1 VTASD
6 RVATVRVPAS
16 AANLGGGFDCVGVA
30 VDRWLTASVH
40 QGSAGTTEPVFERSG
55 TLASLNTRDSQDAI
69 YIAFRAAAG
78 AKKVHLPERLRFSV
92 TSEIPV
98 GRGLGSS
105 AAAFVAGAALANEML
120 KLGLDSFGI
129 AEVGTALEG
138 HPDNVCPSVFG
149 GATLALTHAG
159 KVIVS
164 PLEVHPSLAFVF
176 AVPEFALETRRAREA
191 LPNVVPHV
199 TAVQAAAKG
208 AALVRG
214 LATADEAMLA
224 AALDDVL
231 HVPHRR
237 RLVRG
242 FDAVAAAAMEAGAI
256 GATLSGAGSSML
268 AVARAEKADAVGA
281 AMARAW
287 QLTGVTATAFA
298 SAQRVKGFH
307 VVA

>member
-1 VTASD
+1 
-6 RVATVRVPAS
+6 VPAS
-16 AANLGGGFDCVGVA
+16 AANLGAGFDCVGVA
-30 VDRWLTASVH
+30 VDRWLTASVR
-40 QGSAGTTEPVFERSG
+40 QANTGTTEPEFERSG

-69 YIAFRAAAG
+69 YLAFRAAVG
-78 AKKVHLPERLRFSV
+78 AKKVPLPERLRFTV

-176 AVPEFALETRRAREA
+176 AIPEFVLETRRAREA

-242 FDAVAAAAMEAGAI
+242 FDAVAAAAMKAGAI

-268 AVARAEKADAVGA
+268 AVARVENGEAVGA

-298 SAQRVKGFH
+298 SAQRVKGYH
-307 VVA
+307 IVA

>member
-40 QGSAGTTEPVFERSG
+40 QDSAGTTEPVFERSG

>member
-1 VTASD
+1 
-6 RVATVRVPAS
+6 
-16 AANLGGGFDCVGVA
+16 VGVA
-30 VDRWLTASVH
+30 VDRWLTASVR
-40 QGSAGTTEPVFERSG
+40 QANTGTTEPEFVRSG
-55 TLASLNTRDSQDAI
+55 TLATLTTRESQDAI
-69 YIAFRAAAG
+69 YVAFRAAVG
-78 AKKVHLPERLRFSV
+78 ARKVPLPERLRFTV

-105 AAAFVAGAALANEML
+105 AAAFVAGAALANEFL
-120 KLGLDSFGI
+120 KLGLDAFGI

-159 KVIVS
+159 TVIVS

-176 AVPEFALETRRAREA
+176 AVPECVLETRRAREA

-268 AVARAEKADAVGA
+268 AIARAEKAEAVGE

-287 QLTGVTATAFA
+287 QLTGVSATAFS

>member
-1 VTASD
+1 M
-6 RVATVRVPAS
+6 
-16 AANLGGGFDCVGVA
+16 GIA
-30 VDRWLTASVH
+30 VDRWLTVSVR
-40 QGSAGTTEPVFERSG
+40 QGVGGQSEPEFVREG
-55 TLASLNTRDSQDAI
+55 TLASLGSRDTQDAI
-69 YIAFRAAAG
+69 YVAFRAAAG
-78 AKKVHLPERLRFSV
+78 AKKVAVPERLRFHA

-120 KLGLDSFGI
+120 KLGLDKFGI
-129 AEVGTALEG
+129 AEIGTALEG

-159 KVIVS
+159 KVILS
-164 PLEVHPSLAFVF
+164 PLDVHPSLSFVF
-176 AVPEFALETRRAREA
+176 AVPEFVLETKRARAA

-199 TAVQAAAKG
+199 TAVSAAAKG

-231 HVPHRR
+231 HIPHRR

-242 FDAVAAAAMEAGAI
+242 YDAVVAAAMDAGAI

-268 AVARAEKADAVGA
+268 AVTKAEKAEAVGV
-281 AMARAW
+281 AMAHAW
-287 QLTGVTATAFA
+287 QLTGVTAVAFT

-307 VVA
+307 IIA

>member
-1 VTASD
+1 
-6 RVATVRVPAS
+6 
-16 AANLGGGFDCVGVA
+16 VGVA
-30 VDRWLTASVH
+30 VDRWLTASVR
-40 QGSAGTTEPVFERSG
+40 QANTGTAEPVFERSG

-69 YIAFRAAAG
+69 YLAYRAAVG
-78 AKKVHLPERLRFSV
+78 AKKVPLPERLRFSV

-164 PLEVHPSLAFVF
+164 PLEVHPSLAVVL
-176 AVPEFALETRRAREA
+176 AVPDVVLETRRARVA
-191 LPNVVPHV
+191 LPHVVPHV

>member
-1 VTASD
+1 VTAID

-16 AANLGGGFDCVGVA
+16 AANLGAGFDCVGIA
-30 VDRWLTASVH
+30 VDRWLTATVR
-40 QGSAGTTEPVFERSG
+40 QAQDGSAEPEFERAG
-55 TLASLNTRDSQDAI
+55 TLASLNTRDSHDAI

-78 AKKVHLPERLRFSV
+78 AKKVAMPERLRFTV

-120 KLGLDSFGI
+120 SLGLDSFGI

-149 GATLALTHAG
+149 GATLALTHAS

-164 PLEVHPSLAFVF
+164 PLDVHPSLAFVF
-176 AVPEFALETRRAREA
+176 AVPEFVLETRRAREA

-214 LATADEAMLA
+214 LATADEDMLA

-242 FDAVAAAAMEAGAI
+242 YDAVAAAAMDAGAI
-256 GATLSGAGSSML
+256 GATLSGAGSSIL
-268 AVARAEKADAVGA
+268 AVTRAEKADGVGA
-281 AMARAW
+281 AMTHAW
-287 QLTGVTATAFA
+287 QLTAVTATAF
-298 SAQRVKGFH
+298 SSTQRVKGFH

>member
-1 VTASD
+1 
-6 RVATVRVPAS
+6 
-16 AANLGGGFDCVGVA
+16 
-30 VDRWLTASVH
+30 VDRWLTASVR
-40 QGSAGTTEPVFERSG
+40 QGEGGSPEPEFERSG
-55 TLASLNTRDSQDAI
+55 TLASLNTRDSHDAI

-78 AKKVHLPERLRFSV
+78 ARKVAVPERLRFSV

-105 AAAFVAGAALANEML
+105 ASAFVAGAALANEML

-149 GATLALTHAG
+149 GATLALTHAS

-164 PLEVHPSLAFVF
+164 PLEVHPSLAFVY
-176 AVPEFALETRRAREA
+176 AVPEFVLETKRAREA

-242 FDAVAAAAMEAGAI
+242 YDAVAAAAMEAGAI
-256 GATLSGAGSSML
+256 GATLSGAGSSIL
-268 AVARAEKADAVGA
+268 AVARIEKADAIGA

-287 QLTGVTATAFA
+287 QLTGVSAAAFA

>member
-1 VTASD
+1 M
-6 RVATVRVPAS
+6 
-16 AANLGGGFDCVGVA
+16 GIA
-30 VDRWLTASVH
+30 VDRWLTASVR
-40 QGSAGTTEPVFERSG
+40 QGDGGSPEPEFKRSG
-55 TLASLNTRDSQDAI
+55 TLASLNTRDSHDAI

-78 AKKVHLPERLRFSV
+78 AKKVAVPERLRFTV

-120 KLGLDSFGI
+120 NLGLDSFGI

-149 GATLALTHAG
+149 GATLALTHAS

-164 PLEVHPSLAFVF
+164 PLEVHPSLAFVY
-176 AVPEFALETRRAREA
+176 AVPEFVLETKRAREA

-231 HVPHRR
+231 HVP
-237 RLVRG
+237 
-242 FDAVAAAAMEAGAI
+242 
-256 GATLSGAGSSML
+256 
-268 AVARAEKADAVGA
+268 
-281 AMARAW
+281 
-287 QLTGVTATAFA
+287 
-298 SAQRVKGFH
+298 
-307 VVA
+307 

>member
-1 VTASD
+1 
-6 RVATVRVPAS
+6 
-16 AANLGGGFDCVGVA
+16 VGVA
-30 VDRWLTASVH
+30 VDRWLTASVRL
-40 QGSAGTTEPVFERSG
+40 ANTGTTEPEFVRSG
-55 TLASLNTRDSQDAI
+55 TLATLTTRDSHDAI
-69 YIAFRAAAG
+69 YVAFRAAVG
-78 AKKVHLPERLRFSV
+78 AKKVPLPERLRFTVS
-92 TSEIPV
+92 SEIPV

-105 AAAFVAGAALANEML
+105 AAAFVAGAALANEL
-120 KLGLDSFGI
+120 LRLGLDSFGI

-164 PLEVHPSLAFVF
+164 PLDVHPSLAFVF
-176 AVPEFALETRRAREA
+176 AVPEFVLETRRAREA

-224 AALDDVL
+224 AAMDDVL

-242 FDAVAAAAMEAGAI
+242 FDAVSAAAMEAGAI

-268 AVARAEKADAVGA
+268 AIARAENAEAVGA
-281 AMARAW
+281 AMMRAW
-287 QLTGVTATAFA
+287 QLTGVTATAFS

>member
-1 VTASD
+1 
-6 RVATVRVPAS
+6 VPAS
-16 AANLGGGFDCVGVA
+16 AANLGAGFDCVGVA
-30 VDRWLTASVH
+30 VDRWLTASVR
-40 QGSAGTTEPVFERSG
+40 QANTGTTEPEFERSG

-69 YIAFRAAAG
+69 YIAFRAAVG
-78 AKKVHLPERLRFSV
+78 AKKVPLPERLRFTV

-105 AAAFVAGAALANEML
+105 AAAFVAGGALANEML

-268 AVARAEKADAVGA
+268 AVARIENGEAVGA

-287 QLTGVTATAFA
+287 GLTGVTATAFA
-298 SAQRVKGFH
+298 SAQRVKGYH

>member
-1 VTASD
+1 MTVSQ
-6 RVATVRVPAS
+6 RSATVRVPAS
-16 AANLGGGFDCVGVA
+16 TSNLGGGFDCVGVA
-30 VDRWLTASVH
+30 VDRWLTATVR
-40 QGSAGTTEPVFERSG
+40 QDAGGPTEPEFERGG
-55 TLASLNTRDSQDAI
+55 TLASLNLRGSHDAI

-78 AKKVHLPERLRFSV
+78 AAKFAIPERLRFRV
-92 TSEIPV
+92 ESEIPV

-105 AAAFVAGAALANEML
+105 AAAAVAGAALASAML
-120 KLGLDSFGI
+120 GLGLDAFGI

-149 GATLALTHAG
+149 GATLALTHASR
-159 KVIVS
+159 VIVS

-176 AVPEFALETRRAREA
+176 AIPEFVLETKRARAA

-242 FDAVAAAAMEAGAI
+242 YDAVAAAAMENGAI

-268 AVARAEKADAVGA
+268 AVTRLEKAAAVGN
-281 AMARAW
+281 AMVRAW
-287 QLTGVTATAFA
+287 QLTGVSAETFT
-298 SAQRVKGFH
+298 SAQRVKGFQI
-307 VVA
+307 VA

>member
-1 VTASD
+1 VTTSD

-16 AANLGGGFDCVGVA
+16 AANLGAGFDCVGVA
-30 VDRWLTASVH
+30 VDRWLTASVR
-40 QGSAGTTEPVFERSG
+40 QDSGGSPEPEFERSG
-55 TLASLNTRDSQDAI
+55 TLAALNTRDSHDAI
-69 YIAFRAAAG
+69 YVAFRAAAG
-78 AKKVHLPERLRFSV
+78 AKKITVPERLRFTV
-92 TSEIPV
+92 TSEIAV

-159 KVIVS
+159 QVIVS

-176 AVPEFALETRRAREA
+176 AVPEFMLETRRAREA
-191 LPNVVPHV
+191 LPNVVPHI
-199 TAVQAAAKG
+199 TAVHAAAKG

-242 FDAVAAAAMEAGAI
+242 YDAVLAAALAAGAI

-268 AVARAEKADAVGA
+268 AVARQEKAEEVAA

-287 QLTGVTATAFA
+287 QLTGVKAEAFVGK
-298 SAQRVKGFH
+298 QRVKGFH

>member
-1 VTASD
+1 M
-6 RVATVRVPAS
+6 PAS
-16 AANLGGGFDCVGVA
+16 AANLGAGFDCVGVA
-30 VDRWLTASVH
+30 VDRWLTASVR
-40 QGSAGTTEPVFERSG
+40 QALDGSAEPEFERSG
-55 TLASLNTRDSQDAI
+55 TLASLNTRDAQDAI

-78 AKKVHLPERLRFSV
+78 AKKVAVPDRLRFTV

-105 AAAFVAGAALANEML
+105 AAAFVAGAALASELL

-176 AVPEFALETRRAREA
+176 AVPEFLLETRRAREA

-214 LATADEAMLA
+214 LATADAAMLA

-242 FDAVAAAAMEAGAI
+242 YDAVTAAAMEAGAI
-256 GATLSGAGSSML
+256 GATLSGAGSSIL
-268 AVARAEKADAVGA
+268 AIARSEKADDVGA

-287 QLTGVTATAFA
+287 QATGVTATAFS
-298 SAQRVKGFH
+298 SAQRVKGYH
-307 VVA
+307 IVA

>member
-1 VTASD
+1 
-6 RVATVRVPAS
+6 
-16 AANLGGGFDCVGVA
+16 
-30 VDRWLTASVH
+30 VDRWLTATVR
-40 QGSAGTTEPVFERSG
+40 QGEGGSPEPEFERSG
-55 TLASLNTRDSQDAI
+55 TLASLNTRDSHDAI

-78 AKKVHLPERLRFSV
+78 ARKVAVPDRLRFSV

-120 KLGLDSFGI
+120 KLGFDAFGI

-149 GATLALTHAG
+149 GATLALTHAS

-164 PLEVHPSLAFVF
+164 PLEVHPSLAFVY
-176 AVPEFALETRRAREA
+176 AVPEFVLETKRAREA

-242 FDAVAAAAMEAGAI
+242 YDAVAAAAMEAGAI
-256 GATLSGAGSSML
+256 GATLSGAGSSIL
-268 AVARAEKADAVGA
+268 AVARVEKADAIGA

-287 QLTGVTATAFA
+287 QLTGISAAAFA

>member
-1 VTASD
+1 M
-6 RVATVRVPAS
+6 
-16 AANLGGGFDCVGVA
+16 GVA
-30 VDRWLTASVH
+30 VDRWLTVSVR
-40 QGSAGTTEPVFERSG
+40 QAESGSAEPEFVREG
-55 TLASLNTRDSQDAI
+55 TLASLNTRDTQDAI
-69 YIAFRAAAG
+69 YVAFRAAAG
-78 AKKVHLPERLRFSV
+78 AKKVVMPERLRFHA
-92 TSEIPV
+92 TSEIAV

-120 KLGLDSFGI
+120 KLGLDKFGI

-164 PLEVHPSLAFVF
+164 PLDVHPSLAFVF
-176 AVPEFALETRRAREA
+176 AVPEFVLETKRARAA

-214 LATADEAMLA
+214 LAMADEAMLA

-231 HVPHRR
+231 HIPHRR

-242 FDAVAAAAMEAGAI
+242 YDAVAAAAIEAGAI

-268 AVARAEKADAVGA
+268 AVTRAEKAAAVGA
-281 AMARAW
+281 AMERAW
-287 QLTGVTATAFA
+287 QLTGVAAVAFT
-298 SAQRVKGFH
+298 SAQRVKGYH

>member
-1 VTASD
+1 
-6 RVATVRVPAS
+6 
-16 AANLGGGFDCVGVA
+16 VA
-30 VDRWLTASVH
+30 VDRWLTASVR
-40 QGSAGTTEPVFERSG
+40 QANTGTAEPVFERSG

-69 YIAFRAAAG
+69 YLAYRAAVG
-78 AKKVHLPERLRFSV
+78 AKKVPLPERLRFSV

-176 AVPEFALETRRAREA
+176 AVPDFVLETRRAREA

>member
-1 VTASD
+1 
-6 RVATVRVPAS
+6 
-16 AANLGGGFDCVGVA
+16 
-30 VDRWLTASVH
+30 VDRWLTASVR
-40 QGSAGTTEPVFERSG
+40 QGEGGSPEPEFERSG
-55 TLASLNTRDSQDAI
+55 TLASLNTRDSHDAI

-78 AKKVHLPERLRFSV
+78 AKKVAVPERLRFTV

-120 KLGLDSFGI
+120 KLGFDSFGI

-149 GATLALTHAG
+149 GATLALTHAS

-176 AVPEFALETRRAREA
+176 AVPEFVLETKRAREA

-242 FDAVAAAAMEAGAI
+242 YDAVAAAAMEAGAI
-256 GATLSGAGSSML
+256 GATLSGAGSSIL

-287 QLTGVTATAFA
+287 QLTGITAAAFA

>member
-1 VTASD
+1 
-6 RVATVRVPAS
+6 
-16 AANLGGGFDCVGVA
+16 
-30 VDRWLTASVH
+30 VDRWLTASVR
-40 QGSAGTTEPVFERSG
+40 QANTGTPDPEFERSG
-55 TLASLNTRDSQDAI
+55 TLAALTTRDAQDAI
-69 YIAFRAAAG
+69 YVGFRAAVG
-78 AKKVHLPERLRFSV
+78 AKKVPLPEKLRFTVS
-92 TSEIPV
+92 SDIPV

-159 KVIVS
+159 TVIVS
-164 PLEVHPSLAFVF
+164 PLDVHPSLAFVF
-176 AVPEFALETRRAREA
+176 AVPEFVLETRRAREA

-231 HVPHRR
+231 HVPHRK

-242 FDAVAAAAMEAGAI
+242 FDAVSAAAMEAGAI
-256 GATLSGAGSSML
+256 GVTLSGAGSSML
-268 AVARAEKADAVGA
+268 AVARTEKADAVGA

-287 QLTGVTATAFA
+287 QLTGMPATAFS
-298 SAQRVKGFH
+298 SAQRVKGYH
-307 VVA
+307 VVG

>member
-1 VTASD
+1 VTTTD
-6 RVATVRVPAS
+6 RIATVRVPAS
-16 AANLGGGFDCVGVA
+16 AANIGAGFDSVGIA
-30 VDRWLTASVH
+30 VDRWLTASVR
-40 QGSAGTTEPVFERSG
+40 QDTGGSPEPEFERSG
-55 TLASLNTRDSQDAI
+55 TLAMLNTRDSHDAI
-69 YIAFRAAAG
+69 YVAFRAAAG
-78 AKKVHLPERLRFSV
+78 AKKIAVPERLRFSV
-92 TSEIPV
+92 TSEIAV

-105 AAAFVAGAALANEML
+105 AAAYVAGAALANEML

-159 KVIVS
+159 QVIVS
-164 PLEVHPSLAFVF
+164 PLDVHPSLAFVF
-176 AVPEFALETRRAREA
+176 AVPEFVLETRRAREA

-199 TAVQAAAKG
+199 TAVHAAAKG

-242 FDAVAAAAMEAGAI
+242 YDAVSAAALEAGAI

-268 AVARAEKADAVGA
+268 AVTRQEKADAVGA

-287 QLTGVTATAFA
+287 QLTGVKAEAFA
-298 SAQRVKGFH
+298 VRQRVKGFH

>member
-1 VTASD
+1 M
-6 RVATVRVPAS
+6 
-16 AANLGGGFDCVGVA
+16 GVA
-30 VDRWLTASVH
+30 VDRWLTASVRL
-40 QGSAGTTEPVFERSG
+40 ANTGTTEPEFVRSG
-55 TLASLNTRDSQDAI
+55 TLAMLTTRDSQDAI
-69 YIAFRAAAG
+69 YVAFRAAVG
-78 AKKVHLPERLRFSV
+78 AKKVPLPERLRFTV

-105 AAAFVAGAALANEML
+105 AAAFVAGAALANEL
-120 KLGLDSFGI
+120 LRLGLDSFGI

-164 PLEVHPSLAFVF
+164 PLDVHPSLAFVF
-176 AVPEFALETRRAREA
+176 AVPEFVLETRRAREA

-224 AALDDVL
+224 AAMDDVL

-242 FDAVAAAAMEAGAI
+242 FDAVSAAAMEAGAI

-268 AVARAEKADAVGA
+268 AIARAENAEAVGA
-281 AMARAW
+281 AMMRAW
-287 QLTGVTATAFA
+287 QLTGVTATAFS

>member
-1 VTASD
+1 M
-6 RVATVRVPAS
+6 
-16 AANLGGGFDCVGVA
+16 GVA
-30 VDRWLTASVH
+30 VDRWLTASVRL
-40 QGSAGTTEPVFERSG
+40 ANTGTTEPEFVRSG
-55 TLASLNTRDSQDAI
+55 TLATLTTRDSHDAI
-69 YIAFRAAAG
+69 YVAFRAAVG
-78 AKKVHLPERLRFSV
+78 AKKVPLPERLRFTVS
-92 TSEIPV
+92 SEIPV

-105 AAAFVAGAALANEML
+105 AAAFVAGAALANEL
-120 KLGLDSFGI
+120 LRLGLDSFGI

-164 PLEVHPSLAFVF
+164 PLDVHPSLAFVF
-176 AVPEFALETRRAREA
+176 AVPEFVLETRRAREA

-224 AALDDVL
+224 AAMDDVL

-242 FDAVAAAAMEAGAI
+242 FDAVSAAAMEAGAI

-268 AVARAEKADAVGA
+268 AIARAENAEAVGA
-281 AMARAW
+281 AMMRAW
-287 QLTGVTATAFA
+287 QLTGVTATAFS

>member
-1 VTASD
+1 M
-6 RVATVRVPAS
+6 
-16 AANLGGGFDCVGVA
+16 GGGFDCVGVA
-30 VDRWLTASVH
+30 VDRWLTASVRVDDG
-40 QGSAGTTEPVFERSG
+40 GSAEPEFERAG
-55 TLASLNTRDSQDAI
+55 TLASLNTRDSHDAI

-78 AKKVHLPERLRFSV
+78 AKKVPVPERLRFRVS
-92 TSEIPV
+92 SEIPV

-105 AAAFVAGAALANEML
+105 AAAYVAGAALANEML
-120 KLGLDSFGI
+120 KLGFDAFGI

-159 KVIVS
+159 QVIVS
-164 PLEVHPSLAFVF
+164 PLDVHPSLAFVF
-176 AVPEFALETRRAREA
+176 AVPEFVLETRRAREA

-199 TAVQAAAKG
+199 TAVHAAAKG

-242 FDAVAAAAMEAGAI
+242 YDAVAAAAVEAGAI
-256 GATLSGAGSSML
+256 GATLSGAGSSIL
-268 AVARAEKADAVGA
+268 AVARVEKAEMVGA
-281 AMARAW
+281 AMSRAW
-287 QLTGVTATAFA
+287 QLTGISAAAFV
-298 SAQRVKGFH
+298 SAQRVKGFY

>member
-1 VTASD
+1 MTLND

-30 VDRWLTASVH
+30 VDRWLTANVR
-40 QGSAGTTEPVFERSG
+40 QGADGSPEPEFKRSG
-55 TLASLNTRDSQDAI
+55 TLASLNTRDAHDAI
-69 YIAFRAAAG
+69 YVAFRAAAG
-78 AKKVHLPERLRFSV
+78 AKKVAVPERLRFTVS
-92 TSEIPV
+92 SEIPV

-120 KLGLDSFGI
+120 GLGLDSFGI

-164 PLEVHPSLAFVF
+164 PLDVHPSLAFAF
-176 AVPEFALETRRAREA
+176 AVPEFVLETRRAREA

-199 TAVQAAAKG
+199 TAVHAAAKG

-214 LATADEAMLA
+214 LATADEDMLA

-242 FDAVAAAAMEAGAI
+242 YDAVTAAAMEAGAI

-268 AVARAEKADAVGA
+268 AIARVEKADAVGA

-287 QLTGVTATAFA
+287 QLTGVAAATFT

-307 VVA
+307 TVA

>member
-1 VTASD
+1 M
-6 RVATVRVPAS
+6 
-16 AANLGGGFDCVGVA
+16 GVA
-30 VDRWLTASVH
+30 VDRWLTASVRL
-40 QGSAGTTEPVFERSG
+40 ANTGTTEPEFVRSG
-55 TLASLNTRDSQDAI
+55 TLATLTTRDSHDAI
-69 YIAFRAAAG
+69 YVAFRAAVG
-78 AKKVHLPERLRFSV
+78 AKKVPLPERLRFTVS
-92 TSEIPV
+92 SEIPV

-105 AAAFVAGAALANEML
+105 AAAFVAGAALANEL
-120 KLGLDSFGI
+120 LRLGLDSFGI

-164 PLEVHPSLAFVF
+164 PLDVHSSLAFVF
-176 AVPEFALETRRAREA
+176 AVPEFVLETRRAREA

-224 AALDDVL
+224 AAMDDVL

-242 FDAVAAAAMEAGAI
+242 FDAVSAAAMESGAI

-268 AVARAEKADAVGA
+268 AIARAENAEAVGA
-281 AMARAW
+281 AMMRAW
-287 QLTGVTATAFA
+287 QLTGVTATAFS

>member
-1 VTASD
+1 
-6 RVATVRVPAS
+6 
-16 AANLGGGFDCVGVA
+16 VGVA
-30 VDRWLTASVH
+30 VDRWLTASVR
-40 QGSAGTTEPVFERSG
+40 QANTGTAEPVFERSG

-69 YIAFRAAAG
+69 YLAYRAAVG
-78 AKKVHLPERLRFSV
+78 AKKVPLPERLRFSV

-176 AVPEFALETRRAREA
+176 AVPDFVLETRRAREA

>member
-1 VTASD
+1 M
-6 RVATVRVPAS
+6 
-16 AANLGGGFDCVGVA
+16 GVA
-30 VDRWLTASVH
+30 VDRWLTVSVR
-40 QGSAGTTEPVFERSG
+40 QAESGSAEPEFVREG

-69 YIAFRAAAG
+69 YIAFRAAVG
-78 AKKVHLPERLRFSV
+78 AKKLAMPERLRFHA

-120 KLGLDSFGI
+120 KLGLDKFGI

-164 PLEVHPSLAFVF
+164 PLDVHPSLAFVF
-176 AVPEFALETRRAREA
+176 AVPEFVLETKRAREA

-199 TAVQAAAKG
+199 TAVHAAAKG

-242 FDAVAAAAMEAGAI
+242 YDAVLAAALEAGAI

-268 AVARAEKADAVGA
+268 AVTRQEKAEQVGA

-287 QLTGVTATAFA
+287 QLTGVKAEAFA
-298 SAQRVKGFH
+298 GKQRVKGFH
-307 VVA
+307 VVV

>member
-1 VTASD
+1 
-6 RVATVRVPAS
+6 VRVPAS
-16 AANLGGGFDCVGVA
+16 AANIGAGFDCVGIA
-30 VDRWLTASVH
+30 VDRWLTASVR
-40 QGSAGTTEPVFERSG
+40 QDSGGASEPAFERAGTLS
-55 TLASLNTRDSQDAI
+55 SLNTRDSQDAI
-69 YIAFRAAAG
+69 YIGYRAAAG
-78 AKKVHLPERLRFSV
+78 AKKVTVPERLRFTV
-92 TSEIPV
+92 TSEIAV

-159 KVIVS
+159 QVIVS

-176 AVPEFALETRRAREA
+176 AVPEFVLETKRAREA

-199 TAVQAAAKG
+199 TAVHAAAKG

-242 FDAVAAAAMEAGAI
+242 YDAVLAAAIEAGAI

-268 AVARAEKADAVGA
+268 AVTRQEKAEGVGA

-287 QLTGVTATAFA
+287 QLTGVKAEAFA
-298 SAQRVKGFH
+298 VKQRVKGFH

>member
-1 VTASD
+1 
-6 RVATVRVPAS
+6 
-16 AANLGGGFDCVGVA
+16 
-30 VDRWLTASVH
+30 
-40 QGSAGTTEPVFERSG
+40 VFERSG
-55 TLASLNTRDSQDAI
+55 TLALLNTRDSQDAI

>member
-1 VTASD
+1 MSTTD
-6 RVATVRVPAS
+6 RTATVRVPAS
-16 AANLGGGFDCVGVA
+16 AANIGAGFDCVGIA
-30 VDRWLTASVH
+30 VDRWLTATVRQDAS
-40 QGSAGTTEPVFERSG
+40 GSPEPEFERSG
-55 TLASLNTRDSQDAI
+55 TLANLNTRDSHDAI
-69 YIAFRAAAG
+69 YVAFRAAAG
-78 AKKVHLPERLRFSV
+78 AKKIAVPERLRFTV
-92 TSEIPV
+92 TSEIAV

-105 AAAFVAGAALANEML
+105 AAAFVAGTALANVML

-159 KVIVS
+159 QVIVS

-176 AVPEFALETRRAREA
+176 AVPEFVLETKRAREA

-242 FDAVAAAAMEAGAI
+242 YDAVLAAALGAGAI

-268 AVARAEKADAVGA
+268 AVTKQEKAEQVGA

-287 QLTGVTATAFA
+287 QLTGVKAEAFA
-298 SAQRVKGFH
+298 GKQRVKGFH

>member
-1 VTASD
+1 MTDSD
-6 RVATVRVPAS
+6 IIATVRVPAS

-30 VDRWLTASVH
+30 VDRWLTVSVR
-40 QGSAGTTEPVFERSG
+40 QGAGGSAEPEFVREG
-55 TLASLNTRDSQDAI
+55 TLESLNTRESQDAI
-69 YIAFRAAAG
+69 YIAFRAAANTKRV
-78 AKKVHLPERLRFSV
+78 AVPERLRFHAR
-92 TSEIPV
+92 SEIAV

-120 KLGLDSFGI
+120 KLGLDKFGI

-164 PLEVHPSLAFVF
+164 PLDVHPSLAFVF
-176 AVPEFALETRRAREA
+176 AVPEFVLETKRARAA

-231 HVPHRR
+231 HMPHRR

-242 FDAVAAAAMEAGAI
+242 YDAVAAAAVAAGAI
-256 GATLSGAGSSML
+256 GATLSGAGSSIL
-268 AVARAEKADAVGA
+268 ALTRLEKAEAVGA
-281 AMARAW
+281 AMAHAW
-287 QLTGVTATAFA
+287 QLTGVAAVAFT
-298 SAQRVKGFH
+298 SAQRVKGYH

>member
-1 VTASD
+1 MNASD
-6 RVATVRVPAS
+6 RVFTVRVPAS
-16 AANLGGGFDCVGVA
+16 AANLGGGFDCVGIA
-30 VDRWLTASVH
+30 VDRWLTASVR
-40 QGSAGTTEPVFERSG
+40 QANTGTTEPQFERSG

-69 YIAFRAAAG
+69 YIAFRAAVG
-78 AKKVHLPERLRFSV
+78 AKKVPLPERLRFTV

-105 AAAFVAGAALANEML
+105 AAAFVAGAALANDML

-159 KVIVS
+159 TVIVS
-164 PLEVHPSLAFVF
+164 PLDVHPSLAFVF
-176 AVPEFALETRRAREA
+176 AVPEFSLETRRAREA

-268 AVARAEKADAVGA
+268 AVTRAEKADAVGA

-287 QLTGVTATAFA
+287 QLTGVAASAFA
-298 SAQRVKGFH
+298 GTQRVKGFQ

>member
-1 VTASD
+1 VTASQ
-6 RVATVRVPAS
+6 RTATVRAPAS
-16 AANLGGGFDCVGVA
+16 TSNLGGGFDCVGVA
-30 VDRWLTASVH
+30 VDRWLTATVR
-40 QGSAGTTEPVFERSG
+40 QDAEGPIEPEFERGG
-55 TLASLNTRDSQDAI
+55 TVSSLNVRGSSDTI
-69 YIAFRAAAG
+69 FIAFRAAAG
-78 AKKVHLPERLRFSV
+78 AAKVAIPERLRFRV
-92 TSEIPV
+92 ESEIPV

-105 AAAFVAGAALANEML
+105 AAAAVAGAALASAML
-120 KLGLDSFGI
+120 GLGLDAFGI

-149 GATLALTHAG
+149 GATLALTYASR
-159 KVIVS
+159 VIVS

-176 AVPEFALETRRAREA
+176 AVPEFVLETKRARAA

-242 FDAVAAAAMEAGAI
+242 YDAVAAAAMESGAI

-268 AVARAEKADAVGA
+268 AVTRVDKAAAVGS
-281 AMARAW
+281 AMVRAW
-287 QLTGVTATAFA
+287 QLTGVSAETFT
-298 SAQRVKGFH
+298 SAQRVKGFQI
-307 VVA
+307 VT